1 MADGKDTAEGFAGR
15 WSRLKAESRAA
26 AAPAP
31 QAESEPPAV
40 VPAGETDAAQLPAR
54 QVDDCE
60 EKPPELPALETL
72 TRDSDFSLF
81 MRPDVGAD
89 IRTQALRKLWT
100 LDAHFASIDI
110 TECHSIDFN
119 AVPTFPEGLK
129 NTIYRVG
136 SGMVE
141 AVEEI
146 ERAEAEKAKLAAA
159 KAAESDS
166 PGEVGD
172 PDPEPPQESA

>member
-1 MADGKDTAEGFAGR
+1 MADGEDKAEGFAGR
-15 WSRLKAESRAA
+15 WSRLKAEARAV

-31 QAESEPPAV
+31 EAEREAPLA
-40 VPAGETDAAQLPAR
+40 VPASGEETAQLPTHTTDAI
-54 QVDDCE
+54 E
-60 EKPPELPALETL
+60 EKAPELPPLETL

-89 IRTQALRKLWT
+89 VRTQALRKLWT
-100 LDAHFASIDI
+100 LDTHFASIDI

-146 ERAEAEKAKLAAA
+146 ERAEAEKAKLASA
-159 KAAESDS
+159 KAAEADS
-166 PGEVGD
+166 PTDDAESA
-172 PDPEPPQESA
+172 PEPPRETT